1 MYAELEIKQF
11 GPIKECNLSIKQ
23 VTVFTGEQAAGKS
36 TIAKLVY
43 FFLSLRD
50 VLWHGQINNYDGIE
64 KRSKWYQNIDLELDK
79 YFFRIFGE
87 CDLKP
92 DLYIKYHYGS
102 GEYIEIE
109 QKSKYEIIVS
119 LSPGIDHYLSKW
131 SEENDNVF
139 DNSDKWKENL
149 DNLLDNS
156 EYMYI
161 PAGRSASSIF
171 GKILSN
177 FLLTMDKTQQDLI
190 DFCNM
195 KYFATIFKLAPSYEQ
210 GIDNFYLRR
219 WNEFSDKEKDILYKA
234 KLLSEKILRGS
245 YRNWHGTEKII
256 LSESGEMVDL
266 VNASSGQQ
274 ESVWIINLLIH
285 YIMSPK
291 PAVIILEEPES
302 HLYPDAQQLITKL
315 ISLAGQDN
323 QIVLTTHSPY
333 VLGELNNMLYAARIG
348 NMVGKEKI
356 NNIIPEC
363 YWLKFNLLKAYHI
376 HNGGASECVDD
387 EIELIENEVIDGAS
401 DAIRKEFDNILA
413 IKMENLKD
421 DAN

>member
-1 MYAELEIKQF
+1 
-11 GPIKECNLSIKQ
+11 
-23 VTVFTGEQAAGKS
+23 
-36 TIAKLVY
+36 
-43 FFLSLRD
+43 
-50 VLWHGQINNYDGIE
+50 
-64 KRSKWYQNIDLELDK
+64 
-79 YFFRIFGE
+79 
-87 CDLKP
+87 
-92 DLYIKYHYGS
+92 
-102 GEYIEIE
+102 
-109 QKSKYEIIVS
+109 
-119 LSPGIDHYLSKW
+119 
-131 SEENDNVF
+131 
-139 DNSDKWKENL
+139 
-149 DNLLDNS
+149 
-156 EYMYI
+156 
-161 PAGRSASSIF
+161 
-171 GKILSN
+171 
-177 FLLTMDKTQQDLI
+177 
-190 DFCNM
+190 
-195 KYFATIFKLAPSYEQ
+195 
-210 GIDNFYLRR
+210 
-219 WNEFSDKEKDILYKA
+219 
-234 KLLSEKILRGS
+234 
-245 YRNWHGTEKII
+245 
-256 LSESGEMVDL
+256 MVDL

-333 VLGELNNMLYAARIG
+333 VLGELNNMLYATRIG

-387 EIELIENEVIDGAS
+387 EIELIENEVIDGVS